1 MGNNYS
7 KDYLESHITKE
18 IKKHKK
24 NIKRSYLNLKE
35 FFKFEPLNK
44 MPFRTSHIGL
54 IYVIDEDK
62 SGKYTQEKIS
72 KFYRFVINHSKNI
85 KDHELPYKIQ
95 ALCTHIFVKDL
106 LGKETGP
113 KIVEWIIN
121 NLRLVN
127 KPCNWEFYP
136 EHEYVHFDFIE
147 PLYILLD
154 VKTLQSLSLQDF
166 FYLLQQVAEE
176 EKLLSLKYPQ
186 LDDYIPLTVVRK
198 FIENFLEG
206 YKQIYLEL
214 GLDAN

>member
-1 MGNNYS
+1 MGNQCSNE
-7 KDYLESHITKE
+7 YLESHVAKE

-24 NIKRSYLNLKE
+24 NIKRNYLNVKE
-35 FFKFEPLNK
+35 FFKFEAANK

-54 IYVIDEDK
+54 LYIIDDDK
-62 SGKYTQEKIS
+62 SGKYTQDKIL
-72 KFYRFVINHSKNI
+72 KFYRFSINQSKNM
-85 KDHELPYKIQ
+85 KDYELPYRIQ
-95 ALCTHIFVKDL
+95 AICTQMFIKDL
-106 LGKETGP
+106 LNKDNEQ
-113 KIVEWIIN
+113 KIVNWIID

-127 KPCNWEFYP
+127 KPCTWEFYP

-147 PLYILLD
+147 PLYTLLD

-186 LDDYIPLTVVRK
+186 LDDYIPLTIVKK

-206 YKQIYLEL
+206 YKQIYMEL
-214 GLDAN
+214 GLETN